1 MIKIIKKDGTLEK
14 YDIEKIKSACLKSA
28 ARSMSELSE
37 KELSEITNKV
47 NKRVEEN
54 LKKNKTDKISVL
66 DMHAI
71 VERTLIDLYPEVGE
85 CYRQYRNYKLD
96 FVKMLDDVYNEAQRI
111 RYIGD
116 NSNANTDASMVSTQR
131 SLIYGSLNKQ
141 LYTHFFL
148 NKMERQAIND
158 GYIYVHDMKDRL
170 DCVNCML
177 FDMANVLKGGFEMGN
192 LFYNEPQSLDV
203 AFDVI
208 SDVAM
213 SAASQE
219 YGRLNCR
226 IKTYLT
232 LLKGVTNLL
241 LTVN

>member
-1 MIKIIKKDGTLEK
+1 MIKVIKKDGTLEN
-14 YDIEKIKSACLKSA
+14 YNVEKIKIACQKSALRSMRQLNPVELDEIVAEVNKVVENYLDANCLKEIDVL
-28 ARSMSELSE
+28 SMHS
-37 KELSEITNKV
+37 
-47 NKRVEEN
+47 
-54 LKKNKTDKISVL
+54 
-66 DMHAI
+66 I
-71 VERTLIDLYPEVGE
+71 VERILLNLFPEVGE

-96 FVKMLDDVYNEAQRI
+96 FVEMLDNVYNEAQKI

-141 LYTHFFL
+141 LYKRFFL
-148 NKMERQAIND
+148 NKNERQAIKD

-170 DCVNCML
+170 DSVNCML

-192 LFYNEPQSLDV
+192 LFYNEPKSLDV